1 VKVYVKRVLTFL
13 AVTGIIGLA
22 AGRIYEQQGLTRDK
36 GRLPQVGRS
45 VDIGGRKLNIFC
57 SGVGAP
63 SVIFESAGGPGYFW
77 SDIQPKIAKV
87 TTSCWYD
94 RAGEG
99 WSDPGPF
106 PRTSASI
113 AADLHELL
121 HRVDISGPYV
131 LVGWSFGGLNVR
143 VYNGLYPTDVAGVVL
158 VDSAHEEEPRRAPKF
173 FLAPTVPKYFR
184 YPLYL
189 LLRAAAGSGV
199 VRLLQPQAQ
208 LLHNPTRKQMI
219 RALRQQPKSVVTD
232 ITTGLVVPE
241 SYEQARALTRT
252 GDLPLIVL
260 TAGEPQLWSDPE
272 EARQAAAYQQ
282 VWIHEIQS
290 QLTRLSTRGRHI
302 VVENSDHG
310 IPDNAPDTV
319 IAAIEDVVVAVRAG
333 KAK

>member
-1 VKVYVKRVLTFL
+1 
-13 AVTGIIGLA
+13 
-22 AGRIYEQQGLTRDK
+22 
-36 GRLPQVGRS
+36 
-45 VDIGGRKLNIFC
+45 
-57 SGVGAP
+57 
-63 SVIFESAGGPGYFW
+63 
-77 SDIQPKIAKV
+77 
-87 TTSCWYD
+87 
-94 RAGEG
+94 
-99 WSDPGPF
+99 
-106 PRTSASI
+106 
-113 AADLHELL
+113 
-121 HRVDISGPYV
+121 
-131 LVGWSFGGLNVR
+131 
-143 VYNGLYPTDVAGVVL
+143 VYNGLYPTDVVGMVL
-158 VDSAHEEEPRRAPKF
+158 VDSAHEDEPIRAPKF
-173 FLAPTVPKYFR
+173 FLAPTAPKYFR

-199 VRLLQPQAQ
+199 VRLLQPQQQ
-208 LLHNPTRKQMI
+208 LLPNPTRKQMI

-319 IAAIEDVVVAVRAG
+319 ISAIEDVVVAVRAG
-333 KAK
+333 KVK